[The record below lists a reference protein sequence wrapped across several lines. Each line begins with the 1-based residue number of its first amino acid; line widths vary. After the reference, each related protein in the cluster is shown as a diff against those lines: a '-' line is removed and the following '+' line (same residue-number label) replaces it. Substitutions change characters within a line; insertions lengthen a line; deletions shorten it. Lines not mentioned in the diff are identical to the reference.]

1 MLSIQGGSGHRFCD
15 GVSRRSFLQI
25 GGLGLGGLTMA
36 ELMKAQSQATNGAQG
51 DTKNK
56 AVIMIF
62 LAGGVSHQDFVDLKP
77 DAPKAVRGEFNPIAT
92 NVPGI
97 EI

>member
-62 LAGGVSHQDFVDLKP
+62 LAGGV
-77 DAPKAVRGEFNPIAT
+77 
-92 NVPGI
+92 
-97 EI
+97 